1 MQIAKRSSAFFR
13 LKKGLNFF
21 DYKLILVNIFMRHG
35 FKLFAYKILNKF
47 FFLIK
52 MYYNLEINVLL
63 DKAFNVYIPVLNFIK
78 KKVAARVIELP
89 VLINVH
95 TAKFMFIRWFIRAVI
110 NRTENKLI
118 DRFVNE
124 FNDLMLGYGRTVKY
138 IEEFYM
144 LALKSRPFLHFL
156 RKKRKV
162 FLSRLKK
169 FGIRK

>member
-1 MQIAKRSSAFFR
+1 MQVAKRSSAFFR
-13 LKKGLNFF
+13 FKNELCFF
-21 DYKLILVNIFMRHG
+21 DYKLILVKIFMRHG
-35 FKLFAYKILNKF
+35 FKLFSYKILNKF
-47 FFLIK
+47 FFLVK
-52 MYYNLEINVLL
+52 MHYNLEINVLL
-63 DKAFNVYIPVLNFIK
+63 DKAFNAYIPILNFIK
-78 KKVAARVIELP
+78 KKVAARIIELP
-89 VLINVH
+89 VLVNQY
-95 TAKFMFIRWFIRAVI
+95 TAKFMLIRWFIRAVV

-118 DRFVNE
+118 DRFLNE

-138 IEEFYM
+138 VEDFYM